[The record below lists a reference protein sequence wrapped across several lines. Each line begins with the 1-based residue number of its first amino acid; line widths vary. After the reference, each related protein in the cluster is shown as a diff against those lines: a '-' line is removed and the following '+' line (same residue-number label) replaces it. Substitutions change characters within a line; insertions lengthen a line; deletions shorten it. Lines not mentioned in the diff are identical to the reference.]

1 MTPTIAA
8 PRATDPFPRKPD
20 TPPTTALIPVTT
32 SETLTRFVTAVNVL
46 MLLAA
51 ISEVPIIRNN
61 CAPSFISSAVV
72 FPDSIIT
79 LGETCGVGTGNG
91 GGVTVHG
98 IKLGNCV
105 TFTGGG
111 GAALTIG
118 FGPGAADALFILRS
132 DPPPS
137 KRAKMRMRVICL
149 WFPFKEVPN
158 DYGQKYFF

>member
-61 CAPSFISSAVV
+61 CAPSLISSAVV
-72 FPDSIIT
+72 FSDSIIT
-79 LGETCGVGTGNG
+79 LGETCGVGAGDG

-105 TFTGGG
+105 TFAGGG
-111 GAALTIG
+111 GVALTIG
-118 FGPGAADALFILRS
+118 LGPGAADALFILSS
-132 DPPPS
+132 DPPPTTREITMVRIIS
-137 KRAKMRMRVICL
+137 FS
-149 WFPFKEVPN
+149 FPFKVIPN

>member
-91 GGVTVHG
+91 EGVTVHG

-111 GAALTIG
+111 GDALTIG
-118 FGPGAADALFILRS
+118 FGPGAAVALFILRS
-132 DPPPS
+132 DPPTMADEIRIVRI
-137 KRAKMRMRVICL
+137 KYLR
-149 WFPFKEVPN
+149 FPFKEVPN